1 MVFLYLT
8 CNRSLDYSAVE
19 SLVRTADEV
28 SFISKMMSSKLSYPH
43 CDADFRLPFLIAQLD
58 YSPNDPIHFK
68 ILRTIYSSLTGI
80 TSPLSMTGPHWDD
93 IGFQGLDPCTD
104 INRSMKMFAVLQVF
118 PIHCSLPR

>member
-1 MVFLYLT
+1 MKQPYFTLI
-8 CNRSLDYSAVE
+8 RSLDYSAME

-28 SFISKMMSSKLSYPH
+28 PFLSKMMASKLSYPN
-43 CDADFRLPFLIAQLD
+43 CDADLRFPFLVAQLD
-58 YSPNDPIHFK
+58 YNPNDPVHFK
-68 ILRTIYSSLTGI
+68 ILRSVYSSLTGI

-118 PIHCSLPR
+118 S